1 MKTLDTTRRRFMATF
16 AGAGLGS
23 TLVPGV
29 VWARVQDSGTPR
41 VTLAMVNEA
50 LKLSGI
56 EIGEEEKT
64 SIVET
69 ANRNLAGYEEI
80 RKLHIPPDV
89 SPPFHFS
96 PLVPGMPVNKTRQ
109 PIRLSAAPSVKRPS
123 NLEDVAFWPLRN
135 LGELIRT
142 KQVTSLELTDMYLAR
157 LHRYNPLLNNV
168 VTFLDDYGRAEAKR
182 ADAEI
187 AAGRYKGPLHGI
199 PWGAKDIISV
209 KGFKTTWGSNA
220 FKDQVLDYD
229 ASVVEQLR
237 DAGAVLIAKV
247 TTGELAGGD
256 NWFGG
261 QTKSPWDP
269 TQGSSG
275 SSAGP
280 SSATAAGCIAF
291 GIGTETSGSIL
302 SPSARCGLA
311 GLRPTFGRISRYG
324 VMALS
329 WTQDRLGP
337 ICRYAEDNAI
347 VMQAIAKPD
356 GRDMSVSDVPFNYNA
371 QFDIKKLKVG
381 IIQDSFDTIT
391 NASAKANADRM
402 LQTFRSLGVTQFVP
416 IEVPVFPVSTGSFG
430 VERAAYFDEHARSGR
445 MKGTRG
451 GGGGSPAPA
460 RLIPAPEYLQQQRA
474 RMMMMMELAKS
485 TAHVDVYIVGSN
497 NTGTGGPPRREG
509 AAATP
514 PPAPRPDR
522 EQSPTQR
529 HFGYANLAGYPAINL
544 PNGFADTGGPTNAV
558 IYAQPFRELE
568 ILALAKAYQD
578 AAGFHLIKPTK
589 LDQTTTTQQ
598 Q

>member
-1 MKTLDTTRRRFMATF
+1 MRLFSPMKNNDSTRRRFMATF

-29 VWARVQDSGTPR
+29 LWARMQDAGAQR
-41 VTLAMVNEA
+41 ITLAMVDDA
-50 LKLSGI
+50 LKLAGI
-56 EIGEEEKT
+56 EIGEEEKKNL
-64 SIVET
+64 VET
-69 ANRNLAGYEEI
+69 ANRNLTSFEEL

-96 PLVPGMPVNKTRQ
+96 PVVPGMTVNKARV
-109 PIRLSAAPSVKRPS
+109 PFRLSSAPGVKRPA
-123 NLEDVAFWPLRN
+123 NLEDVAFWPVRHLA
-135 LGELIRT
+135 ELVRT
-142 KQVTSLELTDMYLAR
+142 RQVSSLELTDMYLTR
-157 LHRYNPLLNNV
+157 LHRYNAKLNNV
-168 VTFLDDYGRAEAKR
+168 VTFLDDYGRAEARR

-209 KGFKTTWGSNA
+209 KGFKTTWGSPA
-220 FKDQVLDYD
+220 FKEQVFDYD
-229 ASVVEQLR
+229 ASVVEMLR

-280 SSATAAGCIAF
+280 SSATAAGCIGF

-302 SPSARCGLA
+302 SPAARCGLA

-337 ICRYAEDNAI
+337 ICRYAEDTAI

-356 GRDMSVSDVPFNYNA
+356 GRDMSVSDVPFNWDA
-371 QFDIKKLKVG
+371 RFDIKKLKVG

-391 NASAKANADRM
+391 NASAKANADKM
-402 LQTFRSLGVTQFVP
+402 LQTFRSLGVSQFIP
-416 IEVPVFPVSTGSFG
+416 IDVPVFPVSTGSFN
-430 VERAAYFDEHARSGR
+430 VERTAYFDEHARAGR

-451 GGGGSPAPA
+451 GSQAPG
-460 RLIPAPEYLQQQRA
+460 RLIP
-474 RMMMMMELAKS
+474 
-485 TAHVDVYIVGSN
+485 
-497 NTGTGGPPRREG
+497 
-509 AAATP
+509 
-514 PPAPRPDR
+514 
-522 EQSPTQR
+522 
-529 HFGYANLAGYPAINL
+529 
-544 PNGFADTGGPTNAV
+544 
-558 IYAQPFRELE
+558 
-568 ILALAKAYQD
+568 
-578 AAGFHLIKPTK
+578 
-589 LDQTTTTQQ
+589 
-598 Q
+598 

>member
-1 MKTLDTTRRRFMATF
+1 MATF
-16 AGAGLGS
+16 AGAGLGT

-29 VWARVQDSGTPR
+29 LWARVQDSGANR
-41 VTLAMVNEA
+41 VTLAMVDEA

-56 EIGEEEKT
+56 VVGDDEKNNL
-64 SIVET
+64 VET

-96 PLVPGMPVNKTRQ
+96 PLVPGITVNKTRQ
-109 PIRLSAAPSVKRPS
+109 PIRFSAVPAVKRPS
-123 NLEDVAFWPLRN
+123 NLEDAAFWPIRN
-135 LGELIRT
+135 LTELIRT
-142 KQVTSLELTDMYLAR
+142 RQVTSLELTEMYLAR
-157 LHRYNPLLNNV
+157 LHRYQPVLNNV
-168 VTFLDDYGRAEAKR
+168 VTFLDDHGRAEARR

-209 KGFKTTWGSNA
+209 KGYKTTWGSNN
-220 FKDQVLDYD
+220 FKDQVLDDD
-229 ASVVEQLR
+229 AAVVEQLR

-280 SSATAAGCIAF
+280 ASATAAGCIAF

-329 WTQDRLGP
+329 WTMDRLGP
-337 ICRYAEDNAI
+337 ICRYAEDNAV

-356 GRDMSVSDVPFNYNA
+356 GRDMSVSDVPFNWDA
-371 QFDIKKLKVG
+371 RFDIRKLRVG
-381 IIQDSFDTIT
+381 IIQDSFETIT
-391 NASAKANADRM
+391 NASAKANADKM
-402 LQTFRSLGVTQFVP
+402 LQTFRSLGVTTFIP
-416 IEVPVFPVSTGSFG
+416 IEVPVFPVNTGGFN
-430 VERAAYFDEHARSGR
+430 VERTAYFDEHARAGR

-451 GGGGSPAPA
+451 GSQAPG

-474 RMMMMMELAKS
+474 RTMMMMELAKA

-497 NTGTGGPPRREG
+497 NTGTGGPGPR
-509 AAATP
+509 AAATPPTP
-514 PPAPRPDR
+514 PPAPRPER

-544 PNGFADTGGPTNAV
+544 PNGFADTGSPTNAV

-578 AAGFHLIKPTK
+578 AAGFHLIKPAK
-589 LDQTTTTQQ
+589 LDQAAPTQQ
-598 Q
+598 

>member
-1 MKTLDTTRRRFMATF
+1 MATF
-16 AGAGLGS
+16 AGVGLGG
-23 TLVPGV
+23 TLAPGV
-29 VWARVQDSGTPR
+29 LWARVQDSGGQR
-41 VTLAMVNEA
+41 VTLAMVTDA
-50 LKLSGI
+50 LKLSGV
-56 EIGEEEKT
+56 EMTDEEKNT
-64 SIVET
+64 LVES
-69 ANRNLAGYEEI
+69 ANRNLSGYEEI

-96 PLVPGMPVNKTRQ
+96 PVVAGITVNKARQ
-109 PIRLSAAPSVKRPS
+109 PFRLSAAPSVKRPA
-123 NLEDVAFWPLRN
+123 NLEDVAFWPLRH
-135 LGELIRT
+135 LAELIRT
-142 KQVTSLELTDMYLAR
+142 RQVTSLELTDMYVAR

-168 VTFLDDYGRAEAKR
+168 VTFLDDYGRAEAR
-182 ADAEI
+182 RSDAEI

-209 KGFKTTWGSNA
+209 KGYTTTWGSNA
-220 FKDQVLDYD
+220 FKDQTFDYD
-229 ASVVEQLR
+229 ASVIEQLR

-291 GIGTETSGSIL
+291 GVGTETSGSIL

-311 GLRPTFGRISRYG
+311 GLRPTFGRVSRYG

-337 ICRYAEDNAI
+337 ICRYAEDCAI

-356 GRDMSVSDVPFNYNA
+356 GRDMSVSDVPFNWNA
-371 QFDIKKLKVG
+371 AFDIKKLKVG

-391 NASAKANADRM
+391 NASAKANAEKM
-402 LQTFRSLGVTQFVP
+402 LQTFRSLGVTQFIPITVP
-416 IEVPVFPVSTGSFG
+416 TFPVNVGGFN
-430 VERAAYFDEHARSGR
+430 VERTAYFDEHARAGR

-451 GGGGSPAPA
+451 GTQAPG

-474 RMMMMMELAKS
+474 RMMMMIELAKATS
-485 TAHVDVYIVGSN
+485 HVDVYLVGSN
-497 NTGTGGPPRREG
+497 NTGVGGPGPR
-509 AAATP
+509 AAGATP
-514 PPAPRPDR
+514 PAPPPPQPER
-522 EQSPTQR
+522 QQAPTQR

-544 PNGFADTGGPTNAV
+544 PNGFADTGSPTNAV

-568 ILALAKAYQD
+568 IIALAKAYQD
-578 AAGFHLIKPTK
+578 AAGFHLMKPAK
-589 LDQTTTTQQ
+589 LDQVTTTPVPL
-598 Q
+598 